1 MIPSKGLRGRYCFT
15 HMKFGPTCTRT
26 VDRKSNC
33 CDIGSHDKFE
43 RWSKDDQKT
52 LARNVITSPL
62 YEFVLENV
70 TLDLAQLTIL
80 SGGKANVKTER
91 DVIPDAV
98 VEEQGEAEIVDDVN

>member
-1 MIPSKGLRGRYCFT
+1 
-15 HMKFGPTCTRT
+15 
-26 VDRKSNC
+26 
-33 CDIGSHDKFE
+33 
-43 RWSKDDQKT
+43 
-52 LARNVITSPL
+52 VITSPL

-98 VEEQGEAEIVDDVN
+98 VEEQGEAEIVDDV